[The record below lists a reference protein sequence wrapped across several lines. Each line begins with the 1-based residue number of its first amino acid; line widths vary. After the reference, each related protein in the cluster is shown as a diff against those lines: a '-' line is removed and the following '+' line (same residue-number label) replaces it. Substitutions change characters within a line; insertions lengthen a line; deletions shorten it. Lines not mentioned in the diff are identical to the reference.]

1 MAALELGQWVMNL
14 GRSFGPGTPA
24 DLLVQLF
31 VYENLFSASGRL
43 KTFVTISWS
52 EGQVLNR
59 LLIIIILIAMTMYMV
74 LSS

>member
-1 MAALELGQWVMNL
+1 MNL

>member
-1 MAALELGQWVMNL
+1 MNL

-43 KTFVTISWS
+43 KTVVTISWS

-59 LLIIIILIAMTMYMV
+59 LLIIIIIIILIAMTMFMV

>member
-1 MAALELGQWVMNL
+1 MNL

-59 LLIIIILIAMTMYMV
+59 LLIIIIIILIAMTMYMV

>member
-1 MAALELGQWVMNL
+1 MNL

-59 LLIIIILIAMTMYMV
+59 LLLIIIIILIAVTMYMV

>member
-1 MAALELGQWVMNL
+1 MNL

-59 LLIIIILIAMTMYMV
+59 LLLIIIIILIAMTMYMV

>member
-1 MAALELGQWVMNL
+1 MNL

-43 KTFVTISWS
+43 KTFVAISWS

-59 LLIIIILIAMTMYMV
+59 LLIIIIIILIAMTMYMV